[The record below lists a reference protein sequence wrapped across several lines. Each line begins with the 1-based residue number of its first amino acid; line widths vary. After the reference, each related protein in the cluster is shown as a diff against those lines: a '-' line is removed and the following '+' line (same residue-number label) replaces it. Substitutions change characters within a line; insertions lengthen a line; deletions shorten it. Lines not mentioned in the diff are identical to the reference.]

1 MSDETDAEDTVVI
14 PALREQVIAAAQA
27 ATYLADDEPE
37 LAYSLTEP
45 ERLWLDWFYSLSTE
59 DQGIVERCGESD
71 LSVDE
76 DNFEQMKR
84 LLLFKEAK
92 SRLR

>member
-14 PALREQVIAAAQA
+14 PAMREQVVAAAQA
-27 ATYLADDEPE
+27 ATYQADDDSG
-37 LAYSLTEP
+37 LSYSLTEP
-45 ERLWLDWFYSLSTE
+45 ERLWLDWFYSLSSE

-71 LSVDE
+71 LSVDA

-92 SRLR
+92 SRMK